1 MPARPGAAV
10 AATVARKAAQ
20 KEGQG
25 ETGGSGANGI
35 AAAVA
40 GVNRVLPYSPS
51 DDDPVS
57 PRGTETLRSCLR
69 DARSLGFKQSAGPE
83 DPYTVELTLRARVA
97 DAGGQDPAAGG
108 PREDAPQA
116 GGRVFCFVVKR
127 AAVAE
132 PRRAFSQVLVLTR
145 AVCSWSEAAPE
156 ASGRAHLLRRFHDH
170 GDLSPDQPGDQS
182 INQDHWILG
191 DPDPVWVRTAA
202 APGRRCEWPARWRRL
217 ARHTS
222 ALPAAAR
229 PARYAQPATLLPA
242 SALLPNDFDQHNV
255 LYRS

>member
-1 MPARPGAAV
+1 M
-10 AATVARKAAQ
+10 
-20 KEGQG
+20 
-25 ETGGSGANGI
+25 
-35 AAAVA
+35 
-40 GVNRVLPYSPS
+40 
-51 DDDPVS
+51 
-57 PRGTETLRSCLR
+57 
-69 DARSLGFKQSAGPE
+69 
-83 DPYTVELTLRARVA
+83 ELTLRARVA

-182 INQDHWILG
+182 INQDHWILILILLHQRG
-191 DPDPVWVRTAA
+191 FAPTRHRAA
-202 APGRRCEWPARWRRL
+202 GVSCPLAGGGWRG
-217 ARHTS
+217 TS
-222 ALPAAAR
+222 ALPAAAK
-229 PARYAQPATLLPA
+229 PARHAQPATLLPA
-242 SALLPNDFDQHNV
+242 RMLPSDFDQHNV

>member
-1 MPARPGAAV
+1 MLHKQVVACFALLLSALPCGA
-10 AATVARKAAQ
+10 T
-20 KEGQG
+20 
-25 ETGGSGANGI
+25 
-35 AAAVA
+35 
-40 GVNRVLPYSPS
+40 
-51 DDDPVS
+51 
-57 PRGTETLRSCLR
+57 SCLFSS
-69 DARSLGFKQSAGPE
+69 ARA
-83 DPYTVELTLRARVA
+83 DPSRLFL
-97 DAGGQDPAAGG
+97 
-108 PREDAPQA
+108 
-116 GGRVFCFVVKR
+116 
-127 AAVAE
+127 
-132 PRRAFSQVLVLTR
+132 
-145 AVCSWSEAAPE
+145 SEAAPE